1 MPIDQISEDVIQA
14 EHVRTTF
21 RQFPVVILVHISDAA
36 VVAGLLAF
44 FTDTPPK
51 PLAYWFAAVLAV
63 AFMRLVA
70 FRRYRDSETQ
80 VTAWRRWSTVAAAF
94 SGAFGILWA
103 TAIVLFLNMDVPFSV
118 ILLVVVPI
126 GMTAGSAA
134 TSAAVPKVFFSFL
147 FTVVPTLVFVLVGTG
162 TPLGYAIGAM
172 SFATLLADISI
183 CLTIHKALDQSLR
196 LRLENEMLRDEAE
209 RANRAKTRFL
219 AAASHDLRQPIHAL
233 GLFFSALA
241 ERIRGRE
248 ADSLIGRIEETIGV
262 VTNMLNALL
271 DISKLDAGVVE
282 PKVGPTGIDKL
293 FQRLE
298 TELSAAAR
306 EQGNRLRFRPCRA
319 WVRTD
324 PAMLERILRNLIGN
338 ALRYTDGG
346 RVLVAGRRRGAELR
360 VEVWDTGC
368 GIPRERID
376 EIFVEF
382 QQLGNPQRDR
392 TQGLGLGLA
401 IVRRL
406 ARLLG
411 HRLDVRS
418 TPGRGSCF
426 AISLPLLPEQ
436 DRERFRE
443 APAPEQA
450 LAGDT
455 ERLLVLVLD
464 DDSIVREAM
473 AELLRDW
480 GYEVLLA
487 ATLDE
492 ALAVAAGRLPDLL
505 VVDYRLPGDVTGGDA
520 IQALHARAERSIPAL
535 VITGDTA
542 PDRLREATAR
552 GYPFLHKPVQP
563 AKLRSTLRYLAQH
576 RDAMSQS
583 GGV

>member
-1 MPIDQISEDVIQA
+1 
-14 EHVRTTF
+14 
-21 RQFPVVILVHISDAA
+21 
-36 VVAGLLAF
+36 
-44 FTDTPPK
+44 
-51 PLAYWFAAVLAV
+51 
-63 AFMRLVA
+63 
-70 FRRYRDSETQ
+70 
-80 VTAWRRWSTVAAAF
+80 
-94 SGAFGILWA
+94 
-103 TAIVLFLNMDVPFSV
+103 
-118 ILLVVVPI
+118 
-126 GMTAGSAA
+126 
-134 TSAAVPKVFFSFL
+134 
-147 FTVVPTLVFVLVGTG
+147 
-162 TPLGYAIGAM
+162 
-172 SFATLLADISI
+172 
-183 CLTIHKALDQSLR
+183 
-196 LRLENEMLRDEAE
+196 
-209 RANRAKTRFL
+209 
-219 AAASHDLRQPIHAL
+219 
-233 GLFFSALA
+233 
-241 ERIRGRE
+241 
-248 ADSLIGRIEETIGV
+248 
-262 VTNMLNALL
+262 LL

-282 PKVGPTGIDKL
+282 PKVGPTGIDAL

-319 WVRTD
+319 WVQTD

-338 ALRYTDGG
+338 ALRYTDRG
-346 RVLVAGRRRGAELR
+346 RVLVAGRRRGTELR
-360 VEVWDTGC
+360 LEVWDTGC
-368 GIPRERID
+368 GIPKERID

-411 HRLDVRS
+411 HRLEVRS

-426 AISLPLLPEQ
+426 AIYLPPLPKH
-436 DRERFRE
+436 DRERSPE
-443 APAPEQA
+443 APAPEQT

-480 GYEVLLA
+480 GYEILLA

-492 ALAVAAGRLPDLL
+492 ALAVTDERPPDLL

-552 GYPFLHKPVQP
+552 GYPLLHKPVQP

-583 GGV
+583 GRV